1 MTTLVLVEN
10 VLGSGEMVR
19 LVEDFGDH
27 ASARDLRPGESARLV
42 VSVFK
47 TLTLR
52 SPPPAPPPD

>member
-19 LVEDFGDH
+19 LVEDFGDQ
-27 ASARDLRPGESARLV
+27 ALSRDLRPGESARLV

-52 SPPPAPPPD
+52 ASPPAAPPD